1 MKINAELVAKFVSNE
16 CSSEEAEFITV
27 YFEAHPEALEKYIG
41 EAEWKQFATTHSIQP
56 DKSQQLLRQIRQNA
70 AVTPQIH
77 YRRYMVAAAA
87 VLLLLIT
94 GSIYWL
100 LNQPNRTILAATDK
114 TAKAGLHAMVIT
126 NTSAKDKQLSLEDG
140 STVTLTPG
148 STLQYTT
155 PFGLQQRYLAL
166 EGKALFKVAHD
177 KNRPFMVAAG
187 GLVTTALG
195 TSFWVDSKQ
204 SNNEIHIKL
213 ITGSVVIRQDSTR
226 LMANFKP
233 VYLRPGQE
241 LVFDRQNQL
250 SKVLSGFTPLAA
262 KAPSIKDNAAA
273 KEILVF
279 NQQPLPEVLQ
289 ILQKR
294 FNVSISFN
302 EEQLKYIKF
311 SGSYTATDNLDDI
324 LEAVILINELK
335 LEKTSTGFT
344 ISQ

>member
-16 CSSEEAEFITV
+16 CSSEEAEFITM

-41 EAEWKQFATTHSIQP
+41 EAEWKQFATTHAMHP
-56 DKSQQLLRQIRQNA
+56 DKSKQLLRQIRQNA
-70 AVTPQIH
+70 ALMPQIH

-87 VLLLLIT
+87 VLLMIT

-155 PFGLQQRYLAL
+155 PFDRQQRYLAL

-177 KNRPFMVAAG
+177 KNRPFMVTAG

-195 TSFWVDSKQ
+195 TSFWVESKP

-213 ITGSVVIRQDSTR
+213 ITGSVSIRQDSTR
-226 LMANFKP
+226 LMVNFKP
-233 VYLRPGQE
+233 VYLTPGQE

-250 SKVLSGFTPLAA
+250 VKVLSGFTPPAA
-262 KAPSIKDNAAA
+262 KAPAIKDNAAA
-273 KEILVF
+273 KDILVF

-289 ILQKR
+289 ILQKH

-302 EEQLKYIKF
+302 EEQLQYIKF
-311 SGSYTATDNLDDI
+311 SGSYTATDNLHDI
-324 LEAVILINELK
+324 LETVILINELK